1 MTTPSPAQ
9 QIASEISSL
18 QSQIGDLQ
26 DKVRLNDARDSVEDL
41 QTTLDGMPQRI
52 ASLRTK
58 GYVFG
63 KDMENRAQ
71 TFARSWAQLQPGL
84 LAQLNSQSAAL
95 TSALRPLE
103 LQLPQVTAAS
113 ANPAVARSLV
123 NSMQTSAKM
132 LEDKVSAAEN
142 TLGHVR

>member
-9 QIASEISSL
+9 QMASEISSL

-26 DKVRLNDARDSVEDL
+26 EKGPSGPNDARDSVEDL

-63 KDMENRAQ
+63 RG
-71 TFARSWAQLQPGL
+71 TWR
-84 LAQLNSQSAAL
+84 
-95 TSALRPLE
+95 TRRRPL
-103 LQLPQVTAAS
+103 PD
-113 ANPAVARSLV
+113 PGRS
-123 NSMQTSAKM
+123 SCRDCWRS
-132 LEDKVSAAEN
+132 
-142 TLGHVR
+142 